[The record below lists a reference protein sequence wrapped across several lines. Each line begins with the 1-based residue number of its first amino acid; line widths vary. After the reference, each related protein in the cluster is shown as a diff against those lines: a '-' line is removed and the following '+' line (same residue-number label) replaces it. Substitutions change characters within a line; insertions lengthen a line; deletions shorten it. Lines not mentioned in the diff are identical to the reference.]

1 MTPADLQWTSV
12 PRWPAPG
19 LPAAASYLACWF
31 GHQARGTVT
40 GLLARARPG
49 AAVTTAGFPARWDAA
64 TEAGLARLL
73 SECHTGVRIVVAGP
87 EVTVMRAAAL
97 ARAHGATAE
106 ELILVADEAVQVQA
120 VRVQAVQDEAGQAG
134 YAAYCVGPAGRRV
147 FCVTCRRPFEA
158 VAALDELVTCP
169 GCGAGLAVDHRFSR
183 PHAAYLGWP
192 AGLDR
197 H

>member
-1 MTPADLQWTSV
+1 MMPADLQWTSV
-12 PRWPAPG
+12 PRWRAPR

-49 AAVTTAGFPARWDAA
+49 AAVTTAGFPARWDTA
-64 TEAGLARLL
+64 TEAQLARLL
-73 SECHTGVRIVVAGP
+73 GECRTGARIVMAGP
-87 EVTVMRAAAL
+87 EATVMRAAAL
-97 ARAHGATAE
+97 ARAQGATAE
-106 ELILVADEAVQVQA
+106 ELILVADEA
-120 VRVQAVQDEAGQAG
+120 GQAED
-134 YAAYCVGPAGRRV
+134 AACCVGPAGRRV

-158 VAALDELVTCP
+158 VAALGELVTCP
-169 GCGAGLAVDHRFSR
+169 GCGAGLTVDHRFSR
-183 PHAAYLGWP
+183 PHAAYFGWP

>member
-12 PRWPAPG
+12 PRWRAPG

-64 TEAGLARLL
+64 TEAELARLL
-73 SECHTGVRIVVAGP
+73 GECRTGARIVVAGP
-87 EVTVMRAAAL
+87 EATVMRTAAL

-106 ELILVADEAVQVQA
+106 ELILIADEAT
-120 VRVQAVQDEAGQAG
+120 QDEATQAEHG
-134 YAAYCVGPAGRRV
+134 AYSVGRAGRRV
-147 FCVTCRRPFEA
+147 FCVTCQRPFEA
-158 VAALDELVTCP
+158 VAALGELVTCP
-169 GCGAGLAVDHRFSR
+169 GCGAGLTVDHRFSR
-183 PHAAYLGWP
+183 PHAAYFGWP